1 MARAPDYFAYACHP
15 QLTFYASQANCHSL
29 TNKRSR
35 PPPKNSLHMFLLTR
49 IKELFAA
56 GFSRSAPEPF
66 ADPACLGKATRH
78 DERFREVVADPV
90 NLLINRVPEAGYVD
104 GAGKVILHNGNRV
117 PLRGPGSYY
126 GDFSDLLV
134 VNRGVHEPL
143 EEYSFQQMLACQTSS
158 KPVMLELGSYWAHYS
173 MWLKKA
179 YPEAICHLIEADA
192 ANLEAGRENF
202 RFNGFVGEFHQAMV
216 GHGGMQVDAFL
227 RARGLDRI
235 DILHSDIQ
243 GFEAEMLDGAANSL
257 AEHRIDRLF
266 VSTHSE
272 ALHASVESVL
282 RGHGYLVEI
291 SSACDR
297 HTTSYDGFILASAPS
312 QRLLMDGWSPL
323 GRLEIA
329 HSTPARLL
337 ASIAPRLSSAR

>member
-1 MARAPDYFAYACHP
+1 M
-15 QLTFYASQANCHSL
+15 SI
-29 TNKRSR
+29 
-35 PPPKNSLHMFLLTR
+35 LTR
-49 IKELFAA
+49 ITERFAERVFQRA
-56 GFSRSAPEPF
+56 AMPF
-66 ADPACLGKATRH
+66 ADPASLGKALRF

-117 PLRGPGSYY
+117 PLRGLGSYY
-126 GDFSDLLV
+126 GRFSDLLV
-134 VNRGVHEPL
+134 INRGVHEPL
-143 EEYSFQQMLACQTSS
+143 EEYCFQQLLNGLTMSN
-158 KPVMLELGSYWAHYS
+158 PVMLELGSYWAHYS

-179 YPEAICHLIEADA
+179 YPRATCHLVEADV

-202 RFNGFVGEFHQAMV
+202 RANSFEGEFHQGMV
-216 GHGGMQVDAFL
+216 GRAGMQVDAFL
-227 RARGLDRI
+227 REHGLDRL

-243 GFEAEMLDGAANSL
+243 GFEAEMLEGAEKSL
-257 AEHRIDRLF
+257 AGHRIDRLF

-272 ALHASVESVL
+272 ALHASVEAVL
-282 RGHGYLVEI
+282 RGHGYSVEI

-297 HTTSYDGFILASAPS
+297 HTTSCDGFILASAPG
-312 QRLLMDGWSPL
+312 QQLLMEGWSPL

-329 HSTPARLL
+329 HATPARLL